1 MAAASAAVALAAAS
15 ALASAASALASAAS
29 ALASAAALRAA
40 AALAALIPVLS
51 GRLLPPRLV
60 PQARDGL
67 REVMRRS

>member
-1 MAAASAAVALAAAS
+1 MAAASAAVALA
-15 ALASAASALASAAS
+15 AASALASAAS

-51 GRLLPPRLV
+51 GRLLPPRLI

>member
-1 MAAASAAVALAAAS
+1 MAAASAAVALA
-15 ALASAASALASAAS
+15 AASALASAAS